1 MSTLSVN
8 LAFALQQIGGKE
20 RAHRCGHPRPQHPWH
35 AGASTTVQRV
45 RDGGAEIVKLL
56 RQVRRSTRLRL
67 RPSPRPKSYLKDK
80 KRVLPCAAYL
90 RGEYGV
96 KGLYIGVP
104 AVIGAKGMERVIEI
118 DLNTH
123 ERLDFKRSV
132 EAVQNLVEACVRIA
146 PGLQQPSESGSQ
158 PPSPAASFF
167 QLQSWPSPLR

>member
-1 MSTLSVN
+1 M
-8 LAFALQQIGGKE
+8 
-20 RAHRCGHPRPQHPWH
+20 
-35 AGASTTVQRV
+35 
-45 RDGGAEIVKLL
+45 
-56 RQVRRSTRLRL
+56 
-67 RPSPRPKSYLKDK
+67 
-80 KRVLPCAAYL
+80 LPCAAYL

-146 PGLQQPSESGSQ
+146 PGLQQPSESGFS
-158 PPSPAASFF
+158 AAVTGSLFF
-167 QLQSWPSPLR
+167 PITILAFSLTIRAVP

>member
-1 MSTLSVN
+1 MVL
-8 LAFALQQIGGKE
+8 LARYTTVAGIPLPDLIKMRWITHE
-20 RAHRCGHPRPQHPWH
+20 RLDEI
-35 AGASTTVQRV
+35 VQRV

-56 RQVRRSTRLRL
+56 KTGSAFYA
-67 RPSPRPKSYLKDK
+67 PAASAIAMAESYLKDK

-90 RGEYGV
+90 TGEYGV

-132 EAVQNLVEACVRIA
+132 GSGPEPRR
-146 PGLQQPSESGSQ
+146 GLRPDCAR
-158 PPSPAASFF
+158 PPAALGVGISAAVTGSLFF
-167 QLQSWPSPLR
+167 PITILAFSLTIRAVP